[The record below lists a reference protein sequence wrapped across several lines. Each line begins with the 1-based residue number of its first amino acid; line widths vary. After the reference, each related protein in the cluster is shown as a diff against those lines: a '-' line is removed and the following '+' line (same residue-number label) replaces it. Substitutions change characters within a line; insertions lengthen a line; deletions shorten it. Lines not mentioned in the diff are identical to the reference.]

1 MNYSEDIRKPSKEE
15 QKIALVSYNAL
26 EETLKTLNKK
36 TPTIE
41 IEIEETNEKI
51 KVPFAAMKLLA
62 KILEATSK
70 GNPISVLPIATELTT
85 QSAAELLGCS
95 RPHLVKLV
103 ESGAIPFI
111 KVGRHRRLKYEDV
124 IKYKKRLKETQRRL
138 MIEMMKA
145 DEETGMYDS

>member
-1 MNYSEDIRKPSKEE
+1 MTYSEDIRKPSKEE
-15 QKIALVSYNAL
+15 QKIALASYNAL
-26 EETLKTLNKK
+26 EATLKTINKK

-41 IEIEETNEKI
+41 IEIDETNERI
-51 KVPFAAMKLLA
+51 KVPLAAMKLLA

-70 GNPISVLPIATELTT
+70 GNPISVLPVATELTT

-103 ESGAIPFI
+103 ESGVIPFI
-111 KVGRHRRLKYEDV
+111 KVGRHRRVKYEDV
-124 IKYKKRLKETQRRL
+124 IKYKKGLKETQRRL
-138 MIEMMKA
+138 IIEMMKA

>member
-15 QKIALVSYNAL
+15 QKIALESYNAL
-26 EETLKTLNKK
+26 EATLKTLNKR

-41 IEIEETNEKI
+41 IEIDETNERI
-51 KVPFAAMKLLA
+51 KVPLAAMKLLA

>member
-1 MNYSEDIRKPSKEE
+1 MTYSEDIRKPSKEE
-15 QKIALVSYNAL
+15 QRIALESYNAL
-26 EETLKTLNKK
+26 EATLKTFNKR

-41 IEIEETNEKI
+41 IEIDETNERI
-51 KVPFAAMKLLA
+51 KVPLAAMKLLA

-85 QSAAELLGCS
+85 QAAAELLGCS